1 MLMVCERTVMV
12 KEEGEGLLEP
22 LMVPFQTQ
30 VGHFSMETLVQSS
43 VAGR

>member
-12 KEEGEGLLEP
+12 KEEAGGLLEP
-22 LMVPFQTQ
+22 LMVPSQTQ
-30 VGHFSMETLVQSS
+30 VVHFSMETLVQSS